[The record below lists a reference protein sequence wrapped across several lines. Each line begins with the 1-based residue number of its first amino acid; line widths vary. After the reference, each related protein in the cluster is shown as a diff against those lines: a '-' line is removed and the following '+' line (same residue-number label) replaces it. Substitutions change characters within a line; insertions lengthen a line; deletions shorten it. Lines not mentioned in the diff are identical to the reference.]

1 MKITER
7 EIMGI
12 IKEAVYKILDSS
24 NNDPKLNE
32 VYESTNNNSEIVPI
46 NETNAKR
53 LLDRHTANGY
63 AIISACRGKSDFNLG
78 DSLQDNQRL
87 NTINAQRT
95 RELINDIQKQGF
107 SYTLS

>member
-24 NNDPKLNE
+24 NNAPKLNE

-46 NETNAKR
+46 NETNAKDCLIGIR
-53 LLDRHTANGY
+53 QTAMQLSVL
-63 AIISACRGKSDFNLG
+63 AVVSQTSILEILCR
-78 DSLQDNQRL
+78 
-87 NTINAQRT
+87 I
-95 RELINDIQKQGF
+95 INDLIPSMPKGQGN
-107 SYTLS
+107 

>member
-24 NNDPKLNE
+24 NNAPKLNE

-46 NETNAKR
+46 NETNAKKI
-53 LLDRHTANGY
+53 A
-63 AIISACRGKSDFNLG
+63 
-78 DSLQDNQRL
+78 
-87 NTINAQRT
+87 
-95 RELINDIQKQGF
+95 
-107 SYTLS
+107 